1 MTIITTTKTVTF
13 RKPFV
18 LGDIDE
24 VLPAGAYTVETDA
37 ELLEGISFPVY
48 RRKMT
53 VLNLQAIPGDPGF
66 VRTVTIDPNEL
77 DAALKRDQAPEE
89 GSASREITPK
99 ISNEKTRSC
108 HERDDREAIERGEGE
123 GMMVH

>member
-1 MTIITTTKTVTF
+1 M
-13 RKPFV
+13 
-18 LGDIDE
+18 LGGIDE

-66 VRTVTIDPNEL
+66 LRSVTIDPNEL
-77 DAALKRDQAPEE
+77 DAALKRDQDPEE
-89 GSASREITPK
+89 GSASRETAPK
-99 ISNEKTRSC
+99 IPNETAYSRYESG
-108 HERDDREAIERGEGE
+108 DREAIERGEGE
-123 GMMVH
+123 GMMVHSAEQPGL